1 MMAQHM
7 KSNSPPVVAAVCGLL
22 LAGCDNGHISLRVTD
37 APVDDAVSVIIEIE
51 SVELNSIDEGLERI
65 RFNPA
70 RRVDLLAIPAGQS
83 ELLFSSE
90 PFPRGNYDFLRLV
103 INARQGEMDSVIELD
118 DGGVHSLHL
127 SSADEGRL
135 TITQS
140 FRVPRTR
147 DLNLTLDFNLRR
159 SIEPPA
165 VADGDYIL
173 RPTLRLVNDEEAGVI
188 TGAVDQSRIVT
199 DCAPAIY
206 VFPGLNAVPD
216 DLDTTPADDPVTSAF
231 VELDDVTGI
240 HNYTTAPL
248 VAGDYTVAFTC
259 EADIDDPTVDDVIDF
274 PVTENA
280 QVVAAETVTVDIPG

>member
-1 MMAQHM
+1 MAQDS
-7 KSNSPPVVAAVCGLL
+7 KLFSLRALATICGLV
-22 LAGCDNGHISLRVTD
+22 LAGCDNGHVSLRITD
-37 APVDDAVSVIIEIE
+37 APIDAAVSVIIEIE
-51 SVELNSIDEGLERI
+51 SVELNSIDEGLKRI
-65 RFNPA
+65 RFNPPS
-70 RRVDLLAIPAGQS
+70 RVELLAIPAGQT
-83 ELLFSSE
+83 ELLFISE

-103 INARQGEMDSVIELD
+103 INAQEGEMDSVIELD

-127 SSADEGRL
+127 SSADAGRL

-165 VADGDYIL
+165 VTDGDYVL

-188 TGAVDQSRIVT
+188 TGSVDQSRIVT
-199 DCAPAIY
+199 DCEPAVY
-206 VFPGLNAVPD
+206 VFTGLNAVPD
-216 DLDTTPADDPVTSAF
+216 DLDTAPADDPITSAF
-231 VELDDVTGI
+231 VQLDNTTGI

-259 EADIDDPTVDDVIDF
+259 EADLDDPRVDDVIDF

-280 QVVAAETVTVDIPG
+280 QVVAEETVTVDIPG